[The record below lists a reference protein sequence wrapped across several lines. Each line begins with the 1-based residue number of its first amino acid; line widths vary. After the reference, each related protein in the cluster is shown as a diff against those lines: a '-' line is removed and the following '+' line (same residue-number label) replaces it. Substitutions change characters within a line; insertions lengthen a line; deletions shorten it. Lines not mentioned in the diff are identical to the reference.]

1 MDNKKTIADKIN
13 ELEQA
18 TDWFYS
24 DDFKLDEAADR
35 YKQATVLA
43 KEIEKDLKELK
54 NKIEVI
60 SKDFTKD

>member
-1 MDNKKTIADKIN
+1 MDDKKTIADKIN